1 VCSSIENTFRT
12 QITVCLAAT
21 ALFGL
26 SLTKT
31 SFGARV
37 YEISRLA
44 SKKMSLF
51 TDYFRSPLLNTQMAL
66 LIPETNG
73 FPHAVDER
81 GNNVPLVI

>member
-1 VCSSIENTFRT
+1 M
-12 QITVCLAAT
+12 
-21 ALFGL
+21 GL
-26 SLTKT
+26 K
-31 SFGARV
+31 SF
-37 YEISRLA
+37 A

-51 TDYFRSPLLNTQMAL
+51 TDYFRSPILNTQMAL